1 MKKIQISQFKKKHGH
16 TAFEQLYNEVSKSCF
31 EGLIGSNSS
40 ININKIIQSL
50 PDNEIKTKFVNWS
63 YGYDFAVFDVA

>member
-1 MKKIQISQFKKKHGH
+1 MKKIHISQFKKKHGSS
-16 TAFEQLYNEVSKSCF
+16 AFEQLYKEVSKTCF
-31 EGLIGSNSS
+31 DNMLNSNSS